1 MKTLI
6 MQLWND
12 PKAARKFIVALL
24 GAIAI
29 AVSVGVLPEAVSMW
43 VAIAGPFLT
52 AAGVYAI
59 PNTSKVTD
67 GLNVRAGL

>member
-1 MKTLI
+1 MKQLALT
-6 MQLWND
+6 LWND

-29 AVSVGVLPEAVSMW
+29 AVSYGVLPAAVAIW
-43 VAIAGPFLT
+43 VAILGPFLT

-59 PNTSKVTD
+59 PNKQPSD
-67 GLNVRAGL
+67 